1 MVYWPLVVPYSAGQ
15 KFRRMSLFLLSLSHV
30 SLFCIHKDDVDEHL
44 VSDEPSL
51 SREEEE
57 KFRKELQAGGI
68 EGEEAETEAEG
79 QP

>member
-1 MVYWPLVVPYSAGQ
+1 
-15 KFRRMSLFLLSLSHV
+15 MSLFLLSLSHV

-68 EGEEAETEAEG
+68 EGEEGEEAETEAEG

>member
-1 MVYWPLVVPYSAGQ
+1 MMY
-15 KFRRMSLFLLSLSHV
+15 
-30 SLFCIHKDDVDEHL
+30 IDEHL

-68 EGEEAETEAEG
+68 EEEEEEEAETEAEG